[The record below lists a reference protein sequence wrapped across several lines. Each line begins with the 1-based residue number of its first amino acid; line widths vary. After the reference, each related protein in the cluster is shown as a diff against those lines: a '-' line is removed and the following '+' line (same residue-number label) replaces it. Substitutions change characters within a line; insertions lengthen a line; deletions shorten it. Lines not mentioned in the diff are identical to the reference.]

1 MKADPPP
8 GSRFNGYEMF
18 VVQELVLQAPVIRHR
33 RERWTTPDGQ
43 TVLAPLPSGVN
54 GHFGKEL
61 QSERES

>member
-1 MKADPPP
+1 
-8 GSRFNGYEMF
+8 MF